1 MDTGSSKKM
10 RPNNKLERRSDSI
23 GSECALG
30 VEFTAASLPVFQNRN
45 QPSMFRRF
53 YDWTMRLA
61 EHRHAGTSL
70 FAVSFVESSFF
81 PIPPDVL
88 LIPLILAQRA
98 KAWIYA
104 AIATAGSVIG
114 GFFGYAI
121 GFFLFEQVAKPLL
134 SFYGYLD
141 KFETFASQYN
151 DYGAWIVL
159 FAGIT
164 PFPYKVITIASGA
177 TALNLLVFGVASIAA
192 RGLRFY
198 IVAALLYWLGKP
210 IRAFIEERLGL
221 VLTVFLVLLF
231 GGFLAI
237 KFFV

>member
-1 MDTGSSKKM
+1 MLKG
-10 RPNNKLERRSDSI
+10 I
-23 GSECALG
+23 
-30 VEFTAASLPVFQNRN
+30 
-45 QPSMFRRF
+45 

-61 EHRHAGTSL
+61 EHRHAGSSL
-70 FAVSFVESSFF
+70 FAVSFIESSFF
-81 PIPPDVL
+81 PIPPDVML
-88 LIPLILAQRA
+88 VPMVLAKRA
-98 KAWIYA
+98 KAWAYA
-104 AIATAGSVIG
+104 AIATVGSVIG

-121 GFFLFEQVAKPLL
+121 GYFLFEQVARPLL

-141 KFETFASQYN
+141 KFSTFAGQYN

-177 TALNLLVFGVASIAA
+177 TGLNLVVFAVASLIA

-198 IVAALLYWLGKP
+198 IVAGLLYWFGPP
-210 IRAFIEERLGL
+210 IRAFIEKRLGL
-221 VLTVFLVLLF
+221 VLSVFLILLF